1 MKLNRLKK
9 FGLWSFCIYIFF
21 DHLLRAISAAS
32 PVLLIQSA
40 KKKTP
45 KKKQA
50 FQKTILNRNLI
61 TGCFLSRCNPI
72 MCNLLLPNALTRG
85 RARAHSPAF
94 QVPVL
99 EVNYIPSISRS
110 RSRASGSLRSLLWL
124 SESSLRP
131 GDKGESVGGP

>member
-1 MKLNRLKK
+1 MDCGA
-9 FGLWSFCIYIFF
+9 FVYIYFLITYLELYL
-21 DHLLRAISAAS
+21 LLRRCFLSN
-32 PVLLIQSA
+32 PP